1 MLLPARL
8 PARLAPCSWLS
19 AQQRLACRPC
29 VRAASS
35 SAPPPSSSHHAGG
48 HHGGSGDGLRMP
60 VIVDVMIVPSDV
72 GASLPKHVAAAVQ
85 AFTDNPALKV
95 EPHPMG
101 TLLEGDWDDVLGAV
115 KMATVQLHAEGIARV
130 TSVLK
135 VGTRTDRAG

>member
-1 MLLPARL
+1 
-8 PARLAPCSWLS
+8 
-19 AQQRLACRPC
+19 
-29 VRAASS
+29 
-35 SAPPPSSSHHAGG
+35 
-48 HHGGSGDGLRMP
+48 MP

-72 GASLPKHVAAAVQ
+72 GASLSKHVAAAVQ